1 MSSSPLLNSVI
12 RGTYYP
18 HIDGIRAFAVL
29 SVLFYHVFP
38 QWCPGGFIGVDVFFV
53 LSGFLITGGLKRD
66 LEKGEYSVSRFY
78 VRRIRR
84 ILPAYA
90 AMVLFSVLLCMLLY
104 FGVAAVPAL
113 RAARAS
119 LYFGCNLFFA
129 AHSGY
134 FDADTHSNP
143 MLNMWSLSVEEQ
155 FYIFFPII
163 LALLFTYRRV
173 WLQRGLVLLWGLSLL
188 LSTIFVF
195 CGKADTAF
203 YGLPFRAWEL
213 LSGSLLAWNI
223 AALKV
228 TAKNSILAV
237 AALLLLCGAFF
248 VYHSGLPFPGV
259 TALLPV
265 LCAAYLVM
273 NGDCGAVRPI
283 LEHPVTV
290 FIGKISYSLY
300 LFHWPVLVFA
310 HFFFVGYAD
319 SPLLGAGVVL
329 TSMALAALSWAV
341 IEMPIR
347 RTRWKTPAYFIFAL
361 VLLLSLAGVIEF
373 AMHNAKKQIHD
384 SHGEDWWT
392 GTPVPAAVYASPKWP
407 SNEGAAYAFT
417 QLGGVENIRYVLWGD
432 SHARAISPGF
442 DAFSEQ
448 SGLHGIY
455 VADRDI
461 LLLRSHINTK
471 PRNGAMVDSVLQWLR
486 EHKEIGHVVL
496 VSRWAMVAEG
506 SWPEKLRVPETYHVD
521 GESEGMSS
529 DAIYE
534 LGFINLLKELNDMGK
549 KVLVLSSS
557 PEQRESVTAML
568 HKAKL
573 LGTDYMSY
581 ATDYTSFRER
591 QKNVNRVLQRAEKEG
606 LAEVLWLDDY
616 YYPNGEARE
625 LVLPNGGYMY
635 LDDDHLSPSGARDT
649 VLHHSEALKRFLNK

>member
-1 MSSSPLLNSVI
+1 MSSPSCNSVI

-66 LEKGEYSVSRFY
+66 LEKGEYSIARFY

-90 AMVLFSVLLCMLLY
+90 AMVLFSVLLCSLLY

-129 AHSGY
+129 SHSGY

-155 FYIFFPII
+155 FYVFFPII
-163 LALLFTYRRV
+163 LALLFSYRRK
-173 WLQRGLVLLWGLSLL
+173 WLQKGLSLL
-188 LSTIFVF
+188 WALSLILSTLFVF

-203 YGLPFRAWEL
+203 YSLPFRAWEL

-223 AALKV
+223 DGLKMK
-228 TAKNSILAV
+228 AKSGRLAV
-237 AALLLLCGAFF
+237 SALLLLCVAFF
-248 VYHSGLPFPGV
+248 VYHSGLPFPGA

-265 LCAAYLVM
+265 LCAAYLVLS
-273 NGDCGAVRPI
+273 GDCGSARLI

-310 HFFFVGYAD
+310 RFFFVGYAD
-319 SPLLGAGVVL
+319 SPLLGLAVVSV
-329 TSMALAALSWAV
+329 SMALAALSWAA

-347 RTRWKTPAYFIFAL
+347 RTRWQTRSYFVFAL
-361 VLLLSLAGVIEF
+361 VLLVALAGVIELV
-373 AMHNAKKQIHD
+373 MHNAKRQIHD
-384 SHGEDWWT
+384 SHGEDWWN
-392 GTPVPAAVYASPKWP
+392 GNPVPASVYAQPEWP
-407 SNEGAAYAFT
+407 NNEDVPYALT
-417 QLGGVENIRYVLWGD
+417 QLGGAENIRYFLWGD

-442 DAFSEQ
+442 NAFSEQ
-448 SGLHGIY
+448 SGLNGIY
-455 VADRDI
+455 VTDRDI
-461 LLLRSHINTK
+461 LLYRSHVNTN
-471 PRNGAMVDSVLQWLR
+471 PRNGAMVDAVLQWLR
-486 EHKEIGHVVL
+486 EHKEIEHVVL

-506 SWPEKLRVPETYHVD
+506 AWPEKLRTPETYHVD
-521 GESEGMSS
+521 GESEGMST
-529 DAIYE
+529 DAVYE
-534 LGFINLLKELNDMGK
+534 LGFINLLQELKAMGK

-557 PEQRESVTAML
+557 PEQQESVTAML

-581 ATDYTSFRER
+581 ATDYKSFCER
-591 QKNVNRVLQRAEKEG
+591 QKNVIRVLQRAEKEG

-616 YYPNGEARE
+616 YYPNGKARE
-625 LVLPNGGYMY
+625 LVLPDGGYMY